1 MPNSP
6 ALLPSVGLT
15 PTGLSLSPNVSP
27 EEWEEVGYT
36 LSTLDESA
44 LPWAWGDWLLA
55 RPKGLKDEDAVQ
67 VSGKPWET
75 LRVYRWTAEAI
86 PPVRRRTALS
96 FGHHSA
102 VAGLPEATQ
111 AALLDDAELTGSSVA
126 GMKAKAKALR
136 DPAPAEVTAHGQD
149 AEQYD
154 SGPDSGRPPVEVVD
168 PIEELEREYGIER
181 TGSGATPKNAVRSAI
196 KAAVGSLVSLISVME
211 DVTTWPPDL
220 AAEFAG
226 IWTAASALG
235 EKFTAR
241 QEEAA

>member
-55 RPKGLKDEDAVQ
+55 RPKGLKDEDAVM

-96 FGHHSA
+96 FGHHQA

-111 AALLDDAELTGSSVA
+111 AALLDDAEINGASVSTI
-126 GMKAKAKALR
+126 KANAKALR
-136 DPAPAEVTAHGQD
+136 DPAPADILAIARSGAAHAQ
-149 AEQYD
+149 
-154 SGPDSGRPPVEVVD
+154 SVEVVD
-168 PIEELEREYGIER
+168 PIAELEREYGIER

-196 KAAVGSLVSLISVME
+196 KTAVSSLVSLISVME
-211 DVTTWPPDL
+211 DVATWPPDL

-226 IWTAASALG
+226 LWTAASALG